1 MTENRIIGVT
11 GGLYTVE
18 TPSGLVYAKSRGVF
32 RKNGIKPVTGDYVRL
47 QFEDNTEPVISEV
60 FERKN
65 EIVRP
70 PLANIDISVLVVSS
84 CEPKP
89 NLFVLDKLTAVF
101 ESKGIE
107 PIYVFTKID
116 RAETEEYEKI
126 YSGIGYKTFAVDNTA
141 GAGISPGSDGRFG
154 LNGDRSSD
162 SEYASD
168 RTSDIEPL
176 IEYLRGK
183 TSALIGNTGVG
194 KSSLMNR
201 IAPNAEHKTSEISK
215 KLGRGRHTTREV
227 SLFAL
232 DSSTYI
238 ADTPG
243 FSTVEVSRYGTIP
256 SAEVAACFREFSG
269 YTDKCRFK
277 DCAHVKEDSC
287 GVREAVKA
295 GVIAE
300 SRHESYCKIYEDAV
314 KKENEY

>member
-1 MTENRIIGVT
+1 MTENRIIGIT

-18 TPSGLVYAKSRGVF
+18 TPTGTLYSKSRGVF

-47 QFEDNTEPVISEV
+47 QLEDNTEPVISEV
-60 FERKN
+60 MERKN

-70 PLANIDISVLVVSS
+70 PLANIDIAVLVVSS

-89 NLFVLDKLTAVF
+89 NLFILDKLTAIF
-101 ESKGIE
+101 ENKRIE
-107 PIYVFTKID
+107 PVYVFTKID
-116 RAETEEYEKI
+116 RAEAEEYAAI
-126 YSGIGYKTFAVDNTA
+126 YSAVGYKTFSVDNI
-141 GAGISPGSDGRFG
+141 GGVGF
-154 LNGDRSSD
+154 
-162 SEYASD
+162 
-168 RTSDIEPL
+168 EPL
-176 IEYLRGK
+176 TEYLTGK

-194 KSSLMNR
+194 KSSLMNH
-201 IAPNAEHKTSEISK
+201 IVPEAEHKTSEISR

-227 SLFAL
+227 RLYKTG
-232 DSSTYI
+232 SSTYI

-243 FSTVEVSRYGTIP
+243 FSTVEVSRYGAIP
-256 SAEVAACFREFSG
+256 SGEVAGCFREFSL

-295 GVIAE
+295 GLIAE
-300 SRHESYCKIYEDAV
+300 SRHESYCKIYDESV